1 MATLDSIKLLD
12 YNDIKEEYSN
22 LKAKLLGNFL
32 S

>member
-12 YNDIKEEYSN
+12 INDIKEEYSN
-22 LKAKLLGNFL
+22 LKAKLLGNLL